1 MLPPSDGT
9 AISQN
14 AALVNSLRTLQS
26 DLDRQAPAA
35 SGGARPLPSQ
45 ADLKMVAA
53 DTRHARFGASDVQAA
68 QFFLD
73 HPQAFTQAAASDCS
87 TGPTTLPGYRAGKV
101 DAGPDKFSL
110 SLKGPDP
117 DLAVGGT
124 HDQQEAQRDETV
136 KLEGYAASSY
146 ETRPLPGSL
155 RWPSDGDV
163 HGILSGL
170 KPNPPIG
177 VDGQDVTHAV
187 YQSEIPNAT
196 PDQVF
201 AHWTQQPNEV
211 FNAGGMEIR
220 PPVNTLQSGRYM
232 LETGGTNAPPTWL
245 PVQIKVDPAAR
256 TIHIDTLDGH
266 VLRGEQTFSFQDD
279 GCGGTRIVQ
288 DARFQAS
295 SQLTGDMQHFL
306 PISQG
311 QHDAWQQAHL
321 ETYEQ
326 FNGNPGYKGI
336 GTPYVDPLSQAE
348 VLGGKAFLQ
357 VVAHPARA
365 ADAAISGLGDGA
377 NYAIDL
383 SGRLGA
389 DALDGA
395 GDATRQA
402 LDWLHLPGG
411 NAIDSASHE
420 TGKFISSLAD
430 KTGDVVESGMHKVG
444 DVTKTVIDDLNPFD

>member
-1 MLPPSDGT
+1 MLPPPDGT

-14 AALVNSLRTLQS
+14 PALLNSLRTLQS
-26 DLDRQAPAA
+26 DLGKPAPAT
-35 SGGARPLPSQ
+35 SGGAAPLPSQ
-45 ADLKMVAA
+45 ADLKRVAA
-53 DTRHARFGASDVQAA
+53 DTQHSRFSATDMQAA

-73 HPQAFTQAAASDCS
+73 HPEALTQAASSDCA
-87 TGPTTLPGYRAGKV
+87 TGPAPLPGYRAGKV

-110 SLKGPDP
+110 SLQGPDP

-136 KLEGYAASSY
+136 KLEVDAASSY
-146 ETRPLPGSL
+146 ETRLLPGSL
-155 RWPSDGDV
+155 RWPGDDDV
-163 HGILSGL
+163 QGILSGL

-220 PPVNTLQSGRYM
+220 PPVTTLQDGRYM

-245 PVQIKVDPAAR
+245 PVQIKVDPTAR

-266 VLRGEQTFSFQDD
+266 VLRGEQTFYFKDD

-326 FNGNPGYKGI
+326 FNGDRGYKGI
-336 GTPYVDPLSQAE
+336 GIPYVDPVTQAA

-357 VVAHPARA
+357 VVAHPAQA

-377 NYAIDL
+377 NYALDL

-389 DALDGA
+389 GALDGA

-411 NAIDSASHE
+411 SAIDNASHD
-420 TGKFISSLAD
+420 TGQFISSLAD

-444 DVTKTVIDDLNPFD
+444 DATKSVIDALNPFD

>member
-1 MLPPSDGT
+1 MLPPPDGT
-9 AISQN
+9 ALSQS
-14 AALVNSLRTLQS
+14 AATLNSLRTLQA
-26 DLDRQAPAA
+26 DLARPGAA
-35 SGGARPLPSQ
+35 TSGGAAPLPSQ

-53 DTRHARFGASDVQAA
+53 DTQHARFSATDVQAA

-73 HPQAFTQAAASDCS
+73 HPEALAQASSSDCS
-87 TGPTTLPGYRAGKV
+87 TGPTTLPGFRAGKV
-101 DAGPDKFSL
+101 DPGPDKFSL
-110 SLKGPDP
+110 SLQGPDP

-136 KLEGYAASSY
+136 KLEAYAGSSY
-146 ETRPLPGSL
+146 ETRLLPGSL

-163 HGILSGL
+163 QGILSGL

-177 VDGQDVTHAV
+177 VDGKDVTHAV

-201 AHWTQQPNEV
+201 AHWTLQPNEV

-220 PPVNTLQSGRYM
+220 PPIKTLQDGRYM

-266 VLRGEQTFSFQDD
+266 VLRGEQTFYFKDD

-326 FNGNPGYKGI
+326 FNGDPGYKGI
-336 GTPYVDPLSQAE
+336 GVPYVDPLTQGEA
-348 VLGGKAFLQ
+348 LGDKAFLQ

-365 ADAAISGLGDGA
+365 ADAAISALGDGA
-377 NYAIDL
+377 NYGIDL
-383 SGRLGA
+383 SGRLTA

-395 GDATRQA
+395 GDTTRQT

-411 NAIDSASHE
+411 AAIDSASHE
-420 TGKFISSLAD
+420 TGQFISSLAD

-444 DVTKTVIDDLNPFD
+444 DATKSVLDALNPFG